1 MILFRVMR
9 EDLDGFQILDQEQCR
24 SLVQRVNVGR
34 IALTHRA
41 MPLIL
46 PVTFGLA
53 DPDLIVS
60 VGAGVLADAA
70 AQSQIVCFQSDWLD
84 PEAIASWSVSVIG
97 RLAPLVTESE
107 IQLAHELGIKP
118 WSSAEQ
124 RYARLSPEFTTGR
137 ARGLQLF

>member
-1 MILFRVMR
+1 MMR
-9 EDLDGFQILDQEQCR
+9 EDLDGLQILDEQQCR
-24 SLVQRVNVGR
+24 ALVQRVRLGR

-53 DPDLIVS
+53 DPDLIFS

-70 AQSQIVCFQSDWLD
+70 EQSQIVCFQADWSAAD
-84 PEAIASWSVSVIG
+84 TMASWSVSVIG
-97 RLAPLVTESE
+97 QLAPVVSEQDIRLAE
-107 IQLAHELGIKP
+107 QLGIAP

-124 RYARLSPEFTTGR
+124 RFARLTPQVTTGR
-137 ARGLQLF
+137 ARGIVL